1 MTGGT
6 GDAMRPV
13 GSEERAHFISVPSEA
28 KRFFL
33 GPILAIETSC
43 DETSA
48 AVILENRILSNVIS
62 SQISMHEKWG
72 GIVPEAA
79 ARAHIES
86 ILPVIQSALVDAQI
100 VLTDIQAIAVTNRP
114 GLVGA
119 LSVGV
124 TAAKSLALS
133 LKIPVLG
140 VDHLEGHLL
149 ACLASNPD
157 VPFPMLAL
165 LVSGGHSELVLI
177 RALGEYELIGQTRD
191 DAAGETFD
199 KGARLLGL
207 GYPGGRRI
215 QELAVD
221 GNEKRYPLP
230 RGLAKERYDLSFS
243 GLKTAMLRLV
253 ETEGA
258 NLSVPDACASLQAA
272 ICDSLL
278 VKLSNAVQDLSPR
291 SIGLC
296 GGVAANEELRMK
308 VTSLGNRYG
317 HPVIIPS
324 NDLCTDNAGM
334 IGLAASHRLANGE
347 RSGIDL
353 EVFPHSQLFKN

>member
-1 MTGGT
+1 MESGK
-6 GDAMRPV
+6 ALKP
-13 GSEERAHFISVPSEA
+13 
-28 KRFFL
+28 FFE

-48 AVILENRILSNVIS
+48 AVIVKDYVLSNVIS
-62 SQISMHEKWG
+62 SQIEMHEKWG

-86 ILPVIQSALVDAQI
+86 ILPVIHSALTESQV
-100 VLTDIQAIAVTNRP
+100 VLTAIQAIAVTNRP

-124 TAAKSLALS
+124 TAAKTLGMALD
-133 LKIPVLG
+133 IPVLG

-149 ACLASNPD
+149 AFLANKEN
-157 VPFPMLAL
+157 VEFPMISL

-177 RALGEYELIGQTRD
+177 RSLGDYELIGQTRD

-207 GYPGGRRI
+207 GYPGGRKVS
-215 QELAVD
+215 ELAVI
-221 GNEKRYPLP
+221 GNAKRYALP
-230 RGLAKERYDLSFS
+230 RGLAKEKYDLSFS

-272 ICDSLL
+272 ICDSLIT
-278 VKLSNAVQDLSPR
+278 KLTNAMNDFLPH

-296 GGVAANEELRMK
+296 GGVAANEELRRQ
-308 VTSLGNRYG
+308 VTALGNRYG
-317 HPVIIPS
+317 LRVIIPLEE
-324 NDLCTDNAGM
+324 LCTDNAAM
-334 IGLAASHRLANGE
+334 IGLAASYRLARGE
-347 RSGIDL
+347 HSCLDLDVQPNSNLFSDLRFTPSGA
-353 EVFPHSQLFKN
+353 HSNSDS

>member
-1 MTGGT
+1 
-6 GDAMRPV
+6 MRLFV
-13 GSEERAHFISVPSEA
+13 
-28 KRFFL
+28 

-48 AVILENRILSNVIS
+48 AVVVGNRVLSNVIS
-62 SQISMHEKWG
+62 SQIAMHEQWG

-86 ILPVIQSALVDAQI
+86 ILPVIQSALQEARVAS
-100 VLTDIQAIAVTNRP
+100 TAIQAIAVTSRP

-124 TAAKSLALS
+124 TAAKSLAYAWRVPL
-133 LKIPVLG
+133 LG

-149 ACLASNPD
+149 AFLANAEK
-157 VPFPMLAL
+157 VEFPMLSL
-165 LVSGGHSELVLI
+165 LVSGGHSELVMI
-177 RALGEYELIGQTRD
+177 ESLGHYRLVGQTRD
-191 DAAGETFD
+191 DAAGEAFD

-215 QELAVD
+215 SELAVG
-221 GNEKRYPLP
+221 GNPARYVLP

-253 ETEGA
+253 EAEGA
-258 NLSVPDACASLQAA
+258 EISIPDACASLQAA
-272 ICDSLL
+272 ICDSL
-278 VKLSNAVQDLSPR
+278 VAKLRNAVEDFGPK

-296 GGVAANEELRMK
+296 GGVAANAELRK
-308 VTSLGNRYG
+308 R
-317 HPVIIPS
+317 VIALAERDGLSVHIP
-324 NDLCTDNAGM
+324 DPELCTDNAAM
-334 IGLAASHRLANGE
+334 IGLAASHRLACGE
-347 RSGIDL
+347 RDAFDL
-353 EVFPHSQLFKN
+353 DVKPNSTLFAF

>member
-1 MTGGT
+1 MN
-6 GDAMRPV
+6 
-13 GSEERAHFISVPSEA
+13 
-28 KRFFL
+28 FFP

-48 AVILENRILSNVIS
+48 SVVLGNQVLSNVIS
-62 SQISMHEKWG
+62 SQIAMHEQWG

-86 ILPVIQSALVDAQI
+86 ILPVIQSALSEANTTSSAI
-100 VLTDIQAIAVTNRP
+100 RAIAVTNRP

-124 TAAKSLALS
+124 TAAKSLAFA
-133 LKIPVLG
+133 LKIPLLG

-149 ACLASNPD
+149 ACLANQ
-157 VPFPMLAL
+157 VPIEFPMISL

-177 RALGEYELIGQTRD
+177 RAFGDYELIGQTRD

-207 GYPGGRRI
+207 GYPGGRRVS
-215 QELAVD
+215 ELAVD
-221 GNEKRYPLP
+221 GNPKRYTLP

-253 ETEGA
+253 EAEGA

-278 VKLSNAVQDLSPR
+278 VKLKNAVQDFSPR
-291 SIGLC
+291 TLGLC
-296 GGVAANEELRMK
+296 GGVAANAELRRQ
-308 VTSLGNRYG
+308 VQDLGTRYG
-317 HPVIIPS
+317 LPVLIPAS
-324 NDLCTDNAGM
+324 ELCTDNAAM
-334 IGLAASHRLANGE
+334 IALAASYRLANGE
-347 RSGIDL
+347 ASGMD
-353 EVFPHSQLFKN
+353 VDVSPNSSLFASSHR